1 MPTDSRGRLE
11 AEPFSYQVT
20 KDGGVWIAHEGRVVT
35 VLKGKP
41 AAKLVAALQ
50 AADGSRVQLIL
61 AKATGNFKRGNE
73 RSDAT

>member
-11 AEPFSYQVT
+11 AEPFSYAVT
-20 KDGGVWIAHEGRVVT
+20 KDGGVRIAHAGRVVT

-41 AAKLVAALQ
+41 ATKLVTALQ
-50 AADGSRVQLIL
+50 AAETSQVQLIL

-73 RSDAT
+73 RPDAT